1 MEVNNDNELKDDF
14 SNLSDDEINKIYGDV
29 LDHMLLPPHIK
40 SQLMDTETQEKK
52 LQTVKLNKNLL
63 INVDNNWGESQ
74 NILIK
79 KLLNTSNPIIDDLI
93 LLNTM
98 LRSANKPFM
107 NSFIEN
113 NGVDI
118 LVKSSDDRLNAT
130 TMTFIDATL
139 LYEILCCIKNSMN
152 NEIGMNS
159 FIIHPDA
166 IIHITLSLRFEW
178 KVLTLQILEILA
190 VCCYYSEEAALKVC
204 QGFRLYAKARREYP
218 FACLTQAIIV
228 EDIEVK
234 AAVIQLV
241 NNMVSGI
248 QSTKSRI
255 LLRAELSS
263 QSFKEKYEEVSSLI
277 ENDSKI
283 LLDSSNASSFTEI
296 KSFFGTAIKYKVP
309 TKEDIQISQCGGV
322 LMVAKSLGVRTMWG
336 GKLTKKRWYEIYNDD
351 FIWCIGHDR
360 VEIDGKIVIKGSVPI
375 SSIKHI
381 RNFTSNHSISSFCQY
396 SLEIE
401 TNERLFELG
410 CDSLEERDKWLKE
423 LQSSVDI
430 INMRNSS
437 VKLQVQE
444 LTASSILNH
453 IEMFKYQGVEFTS
466 SDLQDR
472 KNIITEEGLD
482 TIDAVQVIN
491 NCITLES
498 FISLINFIFYQL
510 LDCLIYKLRNCSIWL

>member
-1 MEVNNDNELKDDF
+1 MEVIDDNNDFLD
-14 SNLSDDEINKIYGDV
+14 LSDDEINKIYSEV
-29 LDHMLLPPHIK
+29 LDHMLLPSHIK
-40 SQLMDTETQEKK
+40 SQLIDSESNEKK
-52 LQTVKLNKNLL
+52 LITIKLNKKL
-63 INVDNNWGESQ
+63 INVEINWGTTQ
-74 NILIK
+74 NILMEKIV
-79 KLLNTSNPIIDDLI
+79 NTSNPNLDDLI

-113 NGVDI
+113 NGVNI
-118 LVKSSDDRLNAT
+118 LIKSVDDRLNAT
-130 TMTFIDATL
+130 SMTFIDATL
-139 LYEILCCIKNSMN
+139 LFEILACIKNSMN
-152 NEIGMNS
+152 NEIGMNA

-204 QGFRLYAKARREYP
+204 EGFRLYSKIRKEYP
-218 FACLTQAIIV
+218 FSCLTHAIIV

-263 QSFKEKYEEVSSLI
+263 QSFREKYEEQFSLI
-277 ENDSKI
+277 EFDAN
-283 LLDSSNASSFTEI
+283 LLLNSSDTNSFAQM
-296 KSFFGTAIKYKVP
+296 KSFFGTSIKYKVP

-322 LMVAKSLGVRTMWG
+322 LMAAKKIATGLGVRTIWG

-351 FIWCIGHDR
+351 FIWCTGHFR
-360 VEIDGKIVIKGSVPI
+360 EVIEGKLVIKGSIPI
-375 SSIKHI
+375 GSIKNI
-381 RNFTSNHSISSFCQY
+381 RNFTTNQSIISSCQY

-401 TNERLFELG
+401 SNERIFALG
-410 CDSLEERDKWLKE
+410 CDTVEERDRWLKE
-423 LQSSVDI
+423 LQSSIDNMI
-430 INMRNSS
+430 MRNSS

-444 LTASSILNH
+444 LTPSSILNH
-453 IEMFKYQGVEFTS
+453 IEMFKYQGVEFIS

-472 KNIITEEGLD
+472 KNIITEEGLN

-491 NCITLES
+491 NYNNIII
-498 FISLINFIFYQL
+498 FISLIIFIFYQL
-510 LDCLIYKLRNCSIWL
+510 LDCFIY